1 MEVTATANM
10 SVLGAVSGGGVGWGT
25 IFVTLITFSVLL
37 TLLKKFALVP
47 LKDVMD
53 QLQRDINKDIV
64 DADQAKLN
72 AQKLEAQNKQTLKE
86 TQEQVHKILEESKV
100 QARKQHE
107 EIIHEANIRANGMI
121 ETAQNEINSEK
132 ERALADTN
140 NQVSELS
147 VLIASKVLQKEISEK
162 DQKELVEKYIKEA
175 GDK

>member
-1 MEVTATANM
+1 MTATTNM
-10 SVLGAVSGGGVGWGT
+10 FVLGAAEASGVQWGT
-25 IFVTLITFSVLL
+25 IFVTFITFGILL
-37 TLLKKFALVP
+37 LLLKKFAWGP

-53 QLQRDINKDIV
+53 KREHDINKDID
-64 DADQAKLN
+64 DAEQAKLN
-72 AQKLEAQNKQTLKE
+72 AQKLEEQNKQTLKE
-86 TQEQVHKILEESKV
+86 TQDEVQRILEDSKV

-132 ERALADTN
+132 ERAIADIN

-162 DQKELVEKYIKEA
+162 DQKALVEKYIKEA

>member
-1 MEVTATANM
+1 MTATTNM
-10 SVLGAVSGGGVGWGT
+10 FVLGAAEASGVQWGT
-25 IFVTLITFSVLL
+25 IFVTCITFGILL
-37 TLLKKFALVP
+37 LLLKKFAWGP

-53 QLQRDINKDIV
+53 KREHDINKDID
-64 DADQAKLN
+64 DAEQAKLN
-72 AQKLEAQNKQTLKE
+72 AQKLEEQNKQTLKE
-86 TQEQVHKILEESKV
+86 TQDEVQRILEDSKV

-132 ERALADTN
+132 ERAIADIN

-147 VLIASKVLQKEISEK
+147 VLIALKVLQKEISEN
-162 DQKELVEKYIKEA
+162 DQKALVEKYIKEA

>member
-1 MEVTATANM
+1 VTATTNM
-10 SVLGAVSGGGVGWGT
+10 FVLGAAGASGVQWGT
-25 IFVTLITFSVLL
+25 IFVTCITFGILL
-37 TLLKKFALVP
+37 LLLKKFAWGP

-53 QLQRDINKDIV
+53 KREHDINKDID
-64 DADQAKLN
+64 DAEQAKLN
-72 AQKLEAQNKQTLKE
+72 AQKLEEQNKQTLKE
-86 TQEQVHKILEESKV
+86 TQDEVQRILENSKV

-132 ERALADTN
+132 ERAIADIN

-147 VLIASKVLQKEISEK
+147 VLIASKVLQKEISEN
-162 DQKELVEKYIKEA
+162 DQKALVEKYIKEA